1 MPYSIDDA
9 TATALIALHPWAV
22 ARSPQPVQLAVETL
36 LEAERGRRG
45 QPDKLGAISALAL
58 TQGSLLK
65 EEFDLSTHAHHDG
78 WRVGA
83 VIADVQGMIT
93 VNARFGF
100 GVGDAVLKAT
110 VDSLAAQYPGAKVV
124 RIHPDAF
131 AALLV
136 PTSQLTVQPEQK
148 EATRTRLAE
157 DMAKVLPAGTPA
169 QDMPRHTVAV
179 MELTVD
185 QPSHWQ
191 VLGPLLWA
199 ELERAH
205 VMERLGRTTEAV
217 QHRRIRLDGFV
228 PGPATPR
235 G

>member
-1 MPYSIDDA
+1 MPYPIDEA

-22 ARSPQPVQLAVETL
+22 ARSAQPVQLAVETL
-36 LEAERGRRG
+36 LEAERARRG
-45 QPDKLGAISALAL
+45 QPDKLGALSALAL

-83 VIADVQGMIT
+83 VIADVRGMIT

-110 VDSLAAQYPGAKVV
+110 VDSLSAQYPGAKIV
-124 RIHPDAF
+124 RIHPDAL
-131 AALLV
+131 AALLT
-136 PTSQLTVQPEQK
+136 PTSQLSVQAGQR
-148 EATRTRLAE
+148 EATRARLAE
-157 DMAKVLPAGTPA
+157 DVAKVLPAGTAPE
-169 QDMPRHTVAV
+169 DVPRHTVTLL
-179 MELTVD
+179 ELTVD

-205 VMERLGRTTEAV
+205 AMERLGRTGDEV
-217 QHRRIRLDGFV
+217 QRRRIRLDGFV

>member
-1 MPYSIDDA
+1 MPYSIDDT

-36 LEAERGRRG
+36 LEAERARRG
-45 QPDKLGAISALAL
+45 QPDKLGALQALAL
-58 TQGSLLK
+58 TQGHLLK

-83 VIADVQGMIT
+83 VIADVRGMIT

-110 VDSLAAQYPGAKVV
+110 VDSLSAQYPGAKVV

-131 AALLV
+131 AALLT
-136 PTSQLTVQPEQK
+136 PTSQLTVREEQR

-157 DMAKVLPAGTPA
+157 DVAKVLPAGTAAADVPG
-169 QDMPRHTVAV
+169 HTVTLL
-179 MELTVD
+179 EFTVD

-205 VMERLGRTTEAV
+205 VMERLGRTTEPL
-217 QHRRIRLDGFV
+217 QRRRIRLDGFV
-228 PGPATPR
+228 PG

>member
-1 MPYSIDDA
+1 MPYPLDDA
-9 TATALIALHPWAV
+9 TSTALIALHPWAV

-36 LEAERGRRG
+36 LDAERARRG
-45 QPDKLGAISALAL
+45 QPDKLGALQALAL

-83 VIADVQGMIT
+83 VIADVRGMIT

-131 AALLV
+131 AALLT
-136 PTSQLTVQPEQK
+136 PTSQLTVREEQR
-148 EATRTRLAE
+148 EATRTRLAAE
-157 DMAKVLPAGTPA
+157 VAKVLPAGTAAEDVPG
-169 QDMPRHTVAV
+169 HTVTLL
-179 MELTVD
+179 EFTVD

-205 VMERLGRTTEAV
+205 VMERLGRTTEPV
-217 QHRRIRLDGFV
+217 QRRRIRLDGFV
-228 PGPATPR
+228 PG

>member
-1 MPYSIDDA
+1 MPYSLDDA

-45 QPDKLGAISALAL
+45 QPDKLGALSALAL
-58 TQGSLLK
+58 TQGHLLK

-83 VIADVQGMIT
+83 VIADVQGMI
-93 VNARFGF
+93 NANLRFGF

-131 AALLV
+131 AALLT
-136 PTSQLTVQPEQK
+136 PSSQLTVHPEQR
-148 EATRTRLAE
+148 EATRARLAE
-157 DMAKVLPAGTPA
+157 AVAKVLPTGTAA
-169 QDMPRHTVAV
+169 QDVPAHTVTLL
-179 MELTVD
+179 ELTVD

-191 VLGPLLWA
+191 VLGPLVWA

-205 VMERLGRTTEAV
+205 VLERLGRTTDVV
-217 QHRRIRLDGFV
+217 QRRRLRLDGFV
-228 PGPATPR
+228 PEATPR

>member
-1 MPYSIDDA
+1 MPYSIDDT
-9 TATALIALHPWAV
+9 TATGLIALHPWAV

-36 LEAERGRRG
+36 LEAERARRG
-45 QPDKLGAISALAL
+45 QPDKLGALQALAL
-58 TQGSLLK
+58 TQGHLLK

-78 WRVGA
+78 WSVGA
-83 VIADVQGMIT
+83 VIADVRGMIS

-110 VDSLAAQYPGAKVV
+110 VDSLGAQYPGAKVV

-131 AALLV
+131 AALLT
-136 PTSQLTVQPEQK
+136 PTSQLTVSPEQK
-148 EATRTRLAE
+148 EATRKRLAE
-157 DMAKVLPAGTPA
+157 DVARVLPAGTA
-169 QDMPRHTVAV
+169 VEDMPGHTVTLL
-179 MELTVD
+179 EFTVD

-205 VMERLGRTTEAV
+205 VMERLSRTTEPV
-217 QHRRIRLDGFV
+217 QRRRIRLDGFV
-228 PGPATPR
+228 PG

>member
-1 MPYSIDDA
+1 MPYSIDDT
-9 TATALIALHPWAV
+9 TATGLIALHPWAV

-36 LEAERGRRG
+36 LEAERARRG
-45 QPDKLGAISALAL
+45 QPDKLGALQALAL
-58 TQGSLLK
+58 TQGHLLK

-83 VIADVQGMIT
+83 VIADVRGMIS

-110 VDSLAAQYPGAKVV
+110 VDSLTAQYPGAKVV

-131 AALLV
+131 AALLT
-136 PTSQLTVQPEQK
+136 PTSQLTVNPEQK
-148 EATRTRLAE
+148 EATRKRLAE
-157 DMAKVLPAGTPA
+157 DVARVLPAGTA
-169 QDMPRHTVAV
+169 AEDMPGHTVTLL
-179 MELTVD
+179 EFTVD

-205 VMERLGRTTEAV
+205 VMERLSRTTEPV
-217 QHRRIRLDGFV
+217 QRRRIRLDGFV
-228 PGPATPR
+228 PG

>member
-22 ARSPQPVQLAVETL
+22 ARSAQPVQLAVETL
-36 LEAERGRRG
+36 LEAERARRG
-45 QPDKLGAISALAL
+45 QPDKSGAFQMLAL

-78 WRVGA
+78 WTVGA

-100 GVGDAVLKAT
+100 GVGDTVLKAT

-136 PTSQLTVQPEQK
+136 PTSQLTVKPEHK
-148 EATRTRLAE
+148 EATRTRLSE
-157 DMAKVLPAGTPA
+157 DMTKVLPAGTAA
-169 QDMPRHTVAV
+169 QDVPRHTVTLL
-179 MELTVD
+179 ELTVD

-205 VMERLGRTTEAV
+205 VLERQQRTTDIV
-217 QHRRIRLDGFV
+217 QRRRIRLDGFV

>member
-9 TATALIALHPWAV
+9 TATALVALHPWAV
-22 ARSPQPVQLAVETL
+22 ARSSQPVQLAVETL
-36 LEAERGRRG
+36 LEAERARRG
-45 QPDKLGAISALAL
+45 QPDKLGAIPALAL

-110 VDSLAAQYPGAKVV
+110 VESLGAQYPGAKVV

-131 AALLV
+131 AALLT
-136 PTSQLTVQPEQK
+136 PTSQLSVREEQR

-157 DMAKVLPAGTPA
+157 DVAKVLPSGTA
-169 QDMPRHTVAV
+169 SADAPRHTVTLL
-179 MELTVD
+179 EFTVD

-205 VMERLGRTTEAV
+205 VIERLGRTTDVV
-217 QHRRIRLDGFV
+217 QRRRISLHGFV
-228 PGPATPR
+228 PG
-235 G
+235 GQ

>member
-1 MPYSIDDA
+1 MPYPIDDA

-36 LEAERGRRG
+36 LEAEKARRG
-45 QPDKLGAISALAL
+45 QVDKLGAIPALAL

-83 VIADVQGMIT
+83 VIADVRGMIS

-124 RIHPDAF
+124 RVHPDAF
-131 AALLV
+131 AALLT
-136 PTSQLTVQPEQK
+136 PTSQLIVLPEQR

-157 DMAKVLPAGTPA
+157 DVAKVLPAGTAAGDLPG
-169 QDMPRHTVAV
+169 HTVTLL
-179 MELTVD
+179 EFTVD

-205 VMERLGRTTEAV
+205 VMERLGRTTESV
-217 QHRRIRLDGFV
+217 QRRRIRLDGFV
-228 PGPATPR
+228 PGA
-235 G
+235 

>member
-1 MPYSIDDA
+1 MPYPIDDA

-22 ARSPQPVQLAVETL
+22 ARSSQPVQLAVETL
-36 LEAERGRRG
+36 LEAEHARRG
-45 QPDKLGAISALAL
+45 QPDQTGAFSALAL

-83 VIADVQGMIT
+83 VIADVQAMIS

-100 GVGDAVLKAT
+100 TVGDRVLQAT
-110 VDSLAAQYPGAKVV
+110 VSSLAAQFPGAKVV
-124 RIHPDAF
+124 RIHSDAF
-131 AALLV
+131 AALLT
-136 PTSQLTVQPEQK
+136 PTSQLSVHADQR
-148 EATRTRLAE
+148 EATRVRLTG
-157 DMAKVLPAGTPA
+157 DMARLLPEDTP
-169 QDMPRHTVAV
+169 PEHLPHHTVTL

-205 VMERLGRTTEAV
+205 VLERLGRTQDV
-217 QHRRIRLDGFV
+217 LQRRRLRLDGFV
-228 PGPATPR
+228 PAG
-235 G
+235 

>member
-1 MPYSIDDA
+1 MPYSIDDT
-9 TATALIALHPWAV
+9 TATGLIALHPWAV

-36 LEAERGRRG
+36 LEAERARRG
-45 QPDKLGAISALAL
+45 QPDKLGALQALAL
-58 TQGSLLK
+58 TQGHLLK

-83 VIADVQGMIT
+83 VIADVRGMIS

-131 AALLV
+131 AALLT
-136 PTSQLTVQPEQK
+136 PTSQLTVSPEQR

-157 DMAKVLPAGTPA
+157 DVAKVLPAGTAPS
-169 QDMPRHTVAV
+169 DVPGHTVTLL
-179 MELTVD
+179 EFTVD

-205 VMERLGRTTEAV
+205 VMERLGRTTEPV
-217 QHRRIRLDGFV
+217 QRRRIRLDGFV
-228 PGPATPR
+228 PG

>member
-1 MPYSIDDA
+1 MPYPLDDA

-22 ARSPQPVQLAVETL
+22 SRSPQPVQLAVETL
-36 LEAERGRRG
+36 LEAERARRG
-45 QPDKLGAISALAL
+45 QPDKSGAIPALAL

-65 EEFDLSTHAHHDG
+65 EEYDLSTHAHHDG

-83 VIADVQGMIT
+83 VIADVRGMIS

-100 GVGDAVLKAT
+100 GVGDAVLQAT
-110 VDSLAAQYPGAKVV
+110 VASLAAQYPGAKVV
-124 RIHPDAF
+124 RVHPDAF
-131 AALLV
+131 AALLA
-136 PTSQLTVQPEQK
+136 PTSQLTVREDQK

-157 DMAKVLPAGTPA
+157 DVAKALPAGTAPE
-169 QDMPRHTVAV
+169 DTPGHTVTLL
-179 MELTVD
+179 EFTVD

-205 VMERLGRTTEAV
+205 AMERLGRTADV
-217 QHRRIRLDGFV
+217 IQRRRIRLDGFV
-228 PGPATPR
+228 PSDR
-235 G
+235 

>member
-1 MPYSIDDA
+1 MPYPLDDV

-22 ARSPQPVQLAVETL
+22 ARSSQPVQLAVETL
-36 LEAERGRRG
+36 LEAERARRG
-45 QPDKLGAISALAL
+45 QPDKLGALQVLAL

-83 VIADVQGMIT
+83 VIADVQGMIS

-131 AALLV
+131 AAVLA

-148 EATRTRLAE
+148 QATRVRLAQ
-157 DMAKVLPAGTPA
+157 DMAKVLPSGTPE
-169 QDMPRHTVAV
+169 QDIPRHTVTLL
-179 MELTVD
+179 ELTVD

-205 VMERLGRTTEAV
+205 VLERQERTTDTV
-217 QHRRIRLDGFV
+217 QRRRIRLDGFV
-228 PGPATPR
+228 PGAPTPR

>member
-1 MPYSIDDA
+1 MPYSIDDT
-9 TATALIALHPWAV
+9 TATGLIALHPWAV

-36 LEAERGRRG
+36 LEAERARRG
-45 QPDKLGAISALAL
+45 QPDKLGALQALAL
-58 TQGSLLK
+58 TQGHLLK

-83 VIADVQGMIT
+83 VIADVRGMIS

-110 VDSLAAQYPGAKVV
+110 VDSLGAQYPGAKVV

-131 AALLV
+131 AALLT
-136 PTSQLTVQPEQK
+136 PTSQLTVSPEHK
-148 EATRTRLAE
+148 EATRKRLAE
-157 DMAKVLPAGTPA
+157 DVARVLPAGTA
-169 QDMPRHTVAV
+169 AEDMPGHTVTLL
-179 MELTVD
+179 EFTVD

-205 VMERLGRTTEAV
+205 VMERLSRTTEPV
-217 QHRRIRLDGFV
+217 QRRRIRLDGFV
-228 PGPATPR
+228 PG

>member
-1 MPYSIDDA
+1 MPYSIDDT
-9 TATALIALHPWAV
+9 TATGLIALHPWAV

-36 LEAERGRRG
+36 LDAERARRG
-45 QPDKLGAISALAL
+45 QPDKLGALQALAL
-58 TQGSLLK
+58 TQGHLLK

-78 WRVGA
+78 WSVGA
-83 VIADVQGMIT
+83 VIADVRGMIS

-131 AALLV
+131 AALLT
-136 PTSQLTVQPEQK
+136 PTSQLTVRPEQK
-148 EATRTRLAE
+148 EATRKRLAE
-157 DMAKVLPAGTPA
+157 DVARVLPAGTA
-169 QDMPRHTVAV
+169 AEDMPGHTVTLL
-179 MELTVD
+179 EFTVD

-205 VMERLGRTTEAV
+205 VMERLSRTTEPL
-217 QHRRIRLDGFV
+217 QRRRIRLDGFV
-228 PGPATPR
+228 PG

>member
-36 LEAERGRRG
+36 LEAERARRG
-45 QPDKLGAISALAL
+45 QPDKLGALQALAL
-58 TQGSLLK
+58 TQGNLLK

-83 VIADVQGMIT
+83 VIADVRGMIS

-131 AALLV
+131 AALLT
-136 PTSQLTVQPEQK
+136 PTSQLTVRQEQR

-157 DMAKVLPAGTPA
+157 DVARVLPAGTDAADVPG
-169 QDMPRHTVAV
+169 HTVTLLEFV
-179 MELTVD
+179 VD

-217 QHRRIRLDGFV
+217 QRRRIRLDGFV
-228 PGPATPR
+228 PGQ
-235 G
+235 

>member
-36 LEAERGRRG
+36 LEAERARRG
-45 QPDKLGAISALAL
+45 QPDKLGALQALAL

-83 VIADVQGMIT
+83 VITDVQGMIN

-100 GVGDAVLKAT
+100 GVGDAVLRAT

-124 RIHPDAF
+124 RIHPDAIV
-131 AALLV
+131 ALLA
-136 PTSQLTVQPEQK
+136 PTSQLTVREEQR
-148 EATRTRLAE
+148 ETTRARLLE
-157 DMAKVLPAGTPA
+157 DVAKVLPAGTAP
-169 QDMPRHTVAV
+169 QDVPRHTVTLL
-179 MELTVD
+179 ELTVD

-191 VLGPLLWA
+191 VLGPLVWA

-205 VMERLGRTTEAV
+205 VLERMGGGSEAV
-217 QHRRIRLDGFV
+217 QRRRLRLDGFV
-228 PGPATPR
+228 PGPTPR

>member
-1 MPYSIDDA
+1 MPYSLDDA

-93 VNARFGF
+93 INARFGF
-100 GVGDAVLKAT
+100 GVGDAVLLAT
-110 VDSLAAQYPGAKVV
+110 VSSLAAQYPGAKVV

-131 AALLV
+131 AALLT
-136 PTSQLTVQPEQK
+136 PSSQLTVQAGQR
-148 EATRTRLAE
+148 EATRARLAE
-157 DMAKVLPAGTPA
+157 DMAKVLPGGTA
-169 QDMPRHTVAV
+169 AEDVPRHTVSLL
-179 MELTVD
+179 ELTVD

-205 VMERLGRTTEAV
+205 VLERLGRRTDEV
-217 QHRRIRLDGFV
+217 QQRRIRLDGFV

>member
-1 MPYSIDDA
+1 MPYSVDDA

-22 ARSPQPVQLAVETL
+22 ARSAQPVQLAVETL
-36 LEAERGRRG
+36 LEAERARRG
-45 QPDKLGAISALAL
+45 QPDKLGAIQTLAL

-157 DMAKVLPAGTPA
+157 DVAKVLPAGTAA
-169 QDMPRHTVAV
+169 QDVPRHTVTLL
-179 MELTVD
+179 EFTVD

-205 VMERLGRTTEAV
+205 VLERQERTQDTV
-217 QHRRIRLDGFV
+217 QRRRISLDGFV

>member
-1 MPYSIDDA
+1 MPYPIDDA
-9 TATALIALHPWAV
+9 TASALIALHPWAV
-22 ARSPQPVQLAVETL
+22 ARSAQPVQLAVETL
-36 LEAERGRRG
+36 LEAERARRG

-110 VDSLAAQYPGAKVV
+110 VDSLAAQYPGAKIV
-124 RIHPDAF
+124 RIHPDAL
-131 AALLV
+131 AALLT
-136 PTSQLTVQPEQK
+136 PTSQLSVQAGQRES
-148 EATRTRLAE
+148 TRARLAE
-157 DMAKVLPAGTPA
+157 DVAKVLPAGTTSEEV
-169 QDMPRHTVAV
+169 PRHTVTLL
-179 MELTVD
+179 ELTVD

-205 VMERLGRTTEAV
+205 AMERLGRTGDEV
-217 QHRRIRLDGFV
+217 QRRRIRLDGFV

>member
-1 MPYSIDDA
+1 MPYSIDDT
-9 TATALIALHPWAV
+9 TATGLIALHPWAV

-36 LEAERGRRG
+36 LEAERARRG
-45 QPDKLGAISALAL
+45 QPDKLGALQALAL
-58 TQGSLLK
+58 TQGHLLK

-83 VIADVQGMIT
+83 VIADVRGMIS

-124 RIHPDAF
+124 RVHPDAF
-131 AALLV
+131 AALLT
-136 PTSQLTVQPEQK
+136 PTSQLTVSPEQK
-148 EATRTRLAE
+148 EATRKRLAE
-157 DMAKVLPAGTPA
+157 DVARVLPTGTAAEDVPG
-169 QDMPRHTVAV
+169 HTVTLL
-179 MELTVD
+179 EFTVD

-205 VMERLGRTTEAV
+205 VMERLGRTTEPL
-217 QHRRIRLDGFV
+217 QRRRIRLDGFV
-228 PGPATPR
+228 PG

>member
-1 MPYSIDDA
+1 MPYSLDDA
-9 TATALIALHPWAV
+9 TATALIALLPWAV

-36 LEAERGRRG
+36 LEAERARRG
-45 QPDKLGAISALAL
+45 QPDKLGAIPALAL

-83 VIADVQGMIT
+83 VIADVQAMIT

-100 GVGDAVLKAT
+100 GMGDAVLEAT
-110 VDSLAAQYPGAKVV
+110 VASLAAQYPGAKVV
-124 RIHPDAF
+124 RIHADAF
-131 AALLV
+131 AALLT
-136 PTSQLTVQPEQK
+136 PSSQLTVQAGQR
-148 EATRTRLAE
+148 EATRTRLAG
-157 DMAKVLPAGTPA
+157 DVAKALPAGA
-169 QDMPRHTVAV
+169 SAEDVPRHTVTLL
-179 MELTVD
+179 ELTVD

-205 VMERLGRTTEAV
+205 VMERLGRTEDEV
-217 QHRRIRLDGFV
+217 QRRRIRLDGFV

>member
-1 MPYSIDDA
+1 
-9 TATALIALHPWAV
+9 
-22 ARSPQPVQLAVETL
+22 L
-36 LEAERGRRG
+36 LEAERARRG
-45 QPDKLGAISALAL
+45 QPDKLGATQALAL

-65 EEFDLSTHAHHDG
+65 QEFDLSTHAHHDG

-131 AALLV
+131 AALLT

-148 EATRTRLAE
+148 EATRKRLAE
-157 DMAKVLPAGTPA
+157 DVAKVLPAGTAA
-169 QDMPRHTVAV
+169 QDVPAHTVTLL
-179 MELTVD
+179 EFTVD

-205 VMERLGRTTEAV
+205 VLERQERTKDVV
-217 QHRRIRLDGFV
+217 QRRRIRLDGFV

>member
-1 MPYSIDDA
+1 MPYSLDDT
-9 TATALIALHPWAV
+9 TATALIALHPWAL
-22 ARSPQPVQLAVETL
+22 ARSSQPVQLAVETL
-36 LEAERGRRG
+36 LEAERARRG
-45 QPDKLGAISALAL
+45 QPDKLGALQALAL

-83 VIADVQGMIT
+83 VITDVQGMIN

-100 GVGDAVLKAT
+100 GVGDAVLGAT
-110 VDSLAAQYPGAKVV
+110 VSSLAAQYPGAKVV

-131 AALLV
+131 AALLT
-136 PTSQLTVQPEQK
+136 PSSQLAVREEQR
-148 EATRTRLAE
+148 EATRARLFQ
-157 DMAKVLPAGTPA
+157 DVAKVLPAGTA
-169 QDMPRHTVAV
+169 EQDVPRHTVTLL
-179 MELTVD
+179 ELTVD

-191 VLGPLLWA
+191 VLGALVWA

-205 VMERLGRTTEAV
+205 VLERLGRTSGAV
-217 QHRRIRLDGFV
+217 QRRRLRLDGFV
-228 PGPATPR
+228 PGPTPR